1 MSSFAHRL
9 PQSSLVRIVV
19 GFLLAAVV
27 LATFGWVVTGP
38 YKGVVAGF
46 DSNLR
51 YTMRQIQSPMWT
63 AVFLAVTKLG
73 STIYLIIIG
82 CAVGSILLFSR
93 MFRPLL
99 LFIIAM
105 AGQAALDH
113 SSKWFF
119 ARPRPAT
126 LISYKAVESSSFP
139 SGHAIASLCMYGM
152 VAWMVA
158 RELENPALKI
168 AVWATAALLV
178 FLIGTSRVYIGVH
191 NPTDVVAGFLAGAI
205 WLAAVMSA
213 DRKPL

>member
-1 MSSFAHRL
+1 MNRWLRKNSFIL
-9 PQSSLVRIVV
+9 
-19 GFLLAAVV
+19 LLAGFVFAAIILAV
-27 LATFGWVVTGP
+27 LGWLVTGP
-38 YKGVVAGF
+38 YKGVVSGF

-93 MFRPLL
+93 MFRSLL

-119 ARPRPAT
+119 ARPRPAS

-152 VAWMVA
+152 IAWIVT
-158 RELENPALKI
+158 RELENPAVKI
-168 AVWATAALLV
+168 AVWISTALLV

-191 NPTDVVAGFLAGAI
+191 NPTDVVAGFLVGSI
-205 WLAAVMSA
+205 WLVAVMSA